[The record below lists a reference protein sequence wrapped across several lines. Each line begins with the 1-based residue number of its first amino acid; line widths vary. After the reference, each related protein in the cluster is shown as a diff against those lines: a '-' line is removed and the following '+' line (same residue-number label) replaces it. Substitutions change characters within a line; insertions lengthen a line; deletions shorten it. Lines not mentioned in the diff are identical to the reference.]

1 MRLKI
6 DNEYGLRSLEHD
18 DAQALFFVV
27 DAHRK
32 FLRRFLH
39 WVDQARSVADLQDFV
54 ERSRESEREGRALTL
69 LLERVR
75 DRGVCGVLALDAID
89 RDAGSAQ
96 IGYWLREDLQGMG
109 LATRAAA
116 RLVDY
121 AFSEG
126 GLHTLNLRAAR
137 SNEKSR
143 ALGERLGFERAAS
156 APGDAED
163 VVGYTL
169 RRGRVKQH

>member
-1 MRLKI
+1 MRLEI
-6 DNEYGLRSLEHD
+6 DSEYGLRSLEHN
-18 DAQALFFVV
+18 DAQALFFVIDV
-27 DAHRK
+27 HRK

-39 WVDQARSVADLQDFV
+39 WVDQTRSVADLRDFV
-54 ERSRESEREGRALTL
+54 ERSRENEGAGRGLAL

-75 DRGVCGVLALDAID
+75 DREVCGVLALDAID

-96 IGYWLREDLQGMG
+96 IGYWLREDLQGQG

-143 ALGERLGFERAAS
+143 ALAERLGFERAAC

-163 VVGYTL
+163 IVGYTL
-169 RRGRVKQH
+169 RRGRAKQH